1 MVAIPV
7 ILGKMLEWKCGYF
20 NNKYS
25 RIMFLITFFLFLLN
39 LNDEVAFLQD
49 AS

>member
-20 NNKYS
+20 

-39 LNDEVAFLQD
+39 LNNEVAFLQD